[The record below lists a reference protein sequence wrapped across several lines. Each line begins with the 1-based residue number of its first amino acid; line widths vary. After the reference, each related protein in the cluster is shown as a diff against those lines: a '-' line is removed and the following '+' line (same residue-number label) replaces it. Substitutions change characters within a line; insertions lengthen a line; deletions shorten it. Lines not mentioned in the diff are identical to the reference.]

1 MYYIWHAREIHAS
14 PCGRLTGEP
23 FPANWAPSLDI
34 PVKGPVSVVR
44 SFTEPNLGLVT
55 NGGPLTIEIHG
66 SAFLMPDGIDKVAEL
81 VRFFI
86 LRGGHQ
92 MQINAIDRKT
102 LIDAQ
107 EHPEK
112 HRHLIVRVWGWSGY
126 FVELDREFQ
135 NQIIRRVELAAS

>member
-1 MYYIWHAREIHAS
+1 M
-14 PCGRLTGEP
+14 
-23 FPANWAPSLDI
+23 
-34 PVKGPVSVVR
+34 SVIR
-44 SFTEPNLGLVT
+44 SFTEPDLGLVS

-66 SAFLMPDGIDKVAEL
+66 SAFLMPDGVDKVAEL

-92 MQINAIDRKT
+92 LQINAIDRKT
-102 LIDAQ
+102 LLDAQ

-112 HRHLIVRVWGWSGY
+112 HRHLIVCVWGWSGY